1 MNIKPMTLLMTVAI
15 ANGCTPYAESFDCPP
30 GRGVG
35 CKSLNAVNHM
45 VEEGKLPIEDAPLE
59 NGSPKRGP
67 LENAPFE
74 NAPLKSESLETAPI
88 KTISD
93 QGKEESKK
101 PVSPSSCLIEAMD
114 SRSPLQLV
122 NQRASHAIPSRETH
136 LKVWVAAYEDEE
148 GTYHAPSFLYAAL
161 KKDPPLKKD
170 SSSQSG
176 EGKK

>member
-1 MNIKPMTLLMTVAI
+1 MNIKPIALLITLTL
-15 ANGCTPYAESFDCPP
+15 ANGCTPYSESFDCPP

-35 CKSLNAVNHM
+35 CKSLNTVNHM
-45 VEEGKLPIEDAPLE
+45 VEEGQLPLEDAPLE
-59 NGSPKRGP
+59 NI
-67 LENAPFE
+67 PFE
-74 NAPLKSESLETAPI
+74 SAPLKGEPLETESP
-88 KTISD
+88 KTIPE
-93 QGKEESKK
+93 QENEENKK
-101 PVSPSSCLIEAMD
+101 PVSSSSCLIEAMD

-122 NQRASHAIPSRETH
+122 NQRASHAVPSRETH

>member
-1 MNIKPMTLLMTVAI
+1 MNTQPIALLITLAI
-15 ANGCTPYAESFDCPP
+15 ANGCTPYSESFDCPP

-35 CKSLNAVNHM
+35 CKSLNIVNHM
-45 VEEGKLPIEDAPLE
+45 VEEGRLPLE
-59 NGSPKRGP
+59 NTSLESGP
-67 LENAPFE
+67 LE
-74 NAPLKSESLETAPI
+74 SEPLETVPI

-101 PVSPSSCLIEAMD
+101 PASPSSCLIEAMN

-122 NQRASHAIPSRETH
+122 NQRASHAVPSRETH
-136 LKVWVAAYEDEE
+136 LKVWVTAYEDEE

-170 SSSQSG
+170 PSSQSV